1 MLPHRGQETPFGQRR
16 SSSSSRQESSHGNR
30 SINVM
35 RLSEVVSVMA
45 QTPKRKKPRT
55 LPADIAERPD
65 AEIVERLFGKDVKR
79 ELDRMAGKDDSESTD
94 NVIKG

>member
-1 MLPHRGQETPFGQRR
+1 
-16 SSSSSRQESSHGNR
+16 
-30 SINVM
+30 
-35 RLSEVVSVMA
+35 MA
-45 QTPKRKKPRT
+45 QTPKRKKPRV

-79 ELDRMAGKDDSESTD
+79 ELDRMAGKDDSKSTN